1 MRIINIWVNGCLVS
15 KDRDE
20 LIKWEEYA
28 LKNHYEFKINW
39 DEVQDEKVGRT
50 MPRNRKRSDA

>member
-20 LIKWEEYA
+20 IIKWEEYA
-28 LKNHYEFKINW
+28 LKNHLEFKINW
-39 DEVQDEKVGRT
+39 VEVKND
-50 MPRNRKRSDA
+50 

>member
-20 LIKWEEYA
+20 LIKWLEYA
-28 LKNHYEFKINW
+28 LKNHYEYKVNW
-39 DEVQDEKVGRT
+39 AEVQNG
-50 MPRNRKRSDA
+50 

>member
-1 MRIINIWVNGCLVS
+1 MRIINIWVNNCLVS

-20 LIKWEEYA
+20 IQKWLDNA

-39 DEVQDEKVGRT
+39 VEV
-50 MPRNRKRSDA
+50 NI

>member
-20 LIKWEEYA
+20 IQTWLDNA

-39 DEVQDEKVGRT
+39 DEVQNGK
-50 MPRNRKRSDA
+50 N